1 MFRLL
6 FIITL
11 IAGIIPFVINTKKLI
26 RSIRLGKDIN
36 RYDNPK
42 ERWGM
47 MARVA
52 LGQGKMGVRP
62 VSAVLHFIVY
72 IGFFLINIELIEIL
86 IDGICGT
93 HRFFSFLGGFYNF
106 LTASLEIMAVLVII
120 AVCAFWF
127 RRNILKINRF
137 QQHELDGF
145 PRKDANTILY
155 IELVLMV
162 LFLLYNI
169 SDYQNRFYAEY
180 SFTGKGTTQFL
191 VGNFPVSQYL
201 SSFLPPIFSVYI
213 FKPTFFYLHFVGIL
227 FFMNYL
233 YYSKHLH
240 IMLAFPNTYFA
251 KLTPKGQ
258 LDNLESV
265 TREVKLMLD
274 PNADPYAVPAEDVPT
289 EKFGAEDVMDL
300 NWVQLMNAY
309 SCTECGRCTDVC
321 PANKT
326 GKKLSPRKIMM
337 ATRDR
342 LEEVSKNIDTNKEFQ
357 PDGKTLL
364 NDYITAEEIWACTT
378 CNACTEACPIL
389 IDPLS
394 IIIDLRRFSVMEQ
407 SKAPQELNAMM
418 TTIENNGAPWQFSPS
433 DRLNWAK
440 K

>member
-1 MFRLL
+1 MFQLL

-42 ERWGM
+42 ERWKL

-86 IDGICGT
+86 IDGIFGT

-155 IELVLMV
+155 IELALMFA
-162 LFLLYNI
+162 FLIMNAANY
-169 SDYQNRFYAEY
+169 YGVA
-180 SFTGKGTTQFL
+180 TQSNNFN
-191 VGNFPVSQYL
+191 GFPVSIHLFSFFKRIDSDTLFIIERL
-201 SSFLPPIFSVYI
+201 SWW
-213 FKPTFFYLHFVGIL
+213 LHFIGIL
-227 FFMNYL
+227 LFMNYL

-240 IMLAFPNTYFA
+240 IILAFPNTYFA

-274 PNADPYAVPAEDVPT
+274 PNADPYAIPAEGVPI

-342 LEEVSKNIDTNKEFQ
+342 LEEVSKNIDKNKEFQ

-364 NDYITAEEIWACTT
+364 NDYITTEEIWACTT